1 MTKEQLTD
9 LIIDRLAGGDC
20 PQELKGKYHP
30 EIVSKHIGIAMNYLM
45 QNIVYKEA
53 ERYGM
58 GILDAYTK
66 TYKNVEVLFDD
77 DRNEKYSIL
86 PCSVIMLPDNR
97 GVRMISAM
105 HDQKNNFIYRNNNDV
120 SIYGQLDV
128 DAISPRARF
137 YVESKNVFYDTHL
150 SSDITLVLMKL
161 IPEFDSLDD
170 NDEVGIPTAYGKL
183 IFDLVIQSMLGKPLE
198 KMSNDN
204 NSNVI

>member
-1 MTKEQLTD
+1 MTKEQLID

-58 GILDAYTK
+58 SVFDSYTK
-66 TYKNVEVLFDD
+66 TYKNVEVLFDE

-86 PCSVIMLPDNR
+86 PCSVIVLPDNR

-105 HDQKNNFIYRNNNDV
+105 HDQKNSFVYRSNNSLN
-120 SIYGQLDV
+120 IYGQLDV
-128 DAISPRARF
+128 DLISKRARF
-137 YVESKNVFYDTHL
+137 YIESKSVFYDRHL
-150 SSDITLVLMKL
+150 SADITQVLMKL

-170 NDEVGIPTAYGKL
+170 DDEVGIPTAYGKL